1 MKTLRKLSAIIL
13 FCAALLIGIGG
24 TVHAEEAAGTKTVYI
39 TASTASEMVIE
50 PTALT
55 GREDQTVQEFLLE
68 SGHEFAGLE
77 DGWISSIDGVTGNYR
92 RFFDGNAYQLDT
104 KLKDVTV
111 LCFTE
116 AEDAYSENM
125 LDLIRYLGQYREKE
139 DYEKL
144 QKYEPAKQAYDNA
157 LKGICRGAESEDAKA
172 LQTALE
178 QAVSDYEA
186 ILNGPKYTVTF
197 AATKGEQAV
206 TELKITMTDVYGNE
220 TKADGT
226 AIQVP
231 AGTYHFSVSDGTWNR
246 TEGNVEIASEK
257 NLTVA
262 LPDGEWFGDIK
273 LLDNNKNPY
282 AGEQDKA
289 AHKAVYQIPDTIGSN
304 GIYLNAASG
313 ALPDD
318 GTTRLRTIYM
328 GTDGQDKSTF
338 NRTWNSQYTALAFC
352 VLQGMEGR
360 TFQLEAQY
368 TVEDESR
375 ADAGYV
381 MIQSYEMEL
390 QRYPTLKNIS
400 VKAGNTELM
409 TGFQN
414 LTMDYELRTTSD
426 RVVISGT
433 PLEEDCKVLVNQN
446 TSGIVDLPEKKTYEI
461 PVSVVYGEGTPT
473 VYTLRV
479 TRTDAAKVTL
489 NIPTDTEVQVINQA
503 SSEIK
508 AEDDGTY
515 LLVPGEQYTY
525 IATKETWYHSTAPFL
540 ASDGKTVKVAAPET
554 QDAMTAFALFDSSTA
569 TKRKEFTLS
578 SAYQKNTHSYEC
590 VIPDMNT
597 AVYAQATG
605 ETGYLIN
612 ARYQK
617 QTTVSLTNGVFYETQ
632 IKKPYSSTG
641 ACTILGSLV
650 AKSGYGQNLSLR
662 LSKTSDT
669 DASVTLYQDY
679 EVKIKRS
686 LHIINFAASLGG
698 TSLDLTDQKGNI
710 ISFNRNVDEYWVTVE
725 RGSKAIW
732 FQAEF
737 PNTLDTTD
745 CCGGYYALVDGVR
758 YDSLEQVELSLG
770 DDPDGWDEK
779 TAVIEIHNAAS
790 GSVPMTYTLHIQQMD
805 PVAVTFQTEPQN
817 ARIFVKNNGNKKI
830 VLPEDGVYR
839 LIPGTSYTY
848 RITANGY
855 RAKEVSDYKAPSKEE
870 TVAVQLE
877 KASENTSLVKF
888 EAEWPTFRYDE
899 ENNGVVKNIPIP
911 RNAEETVLY
920 WSAALGEGYDSS
932 ACGSPILV
940 GDYIYTYAKNQIYKV
955 NKMTGEVEASG
966 TMDHASSFAINPP
979 TYADGMIFVGL
990 ANGCVQ
996 AFNADTLKPLW
1007 IYHDE
1012 LRGQSNC
1019 PITYKNGYIY
1029 TGFWQKEDEKA
1040 NFVCLS
1046 VTDEDPSS
1054 ANEEKKAS
1062 WTYTQK
1068 GGFYWAGAYVS
1079 DDFILIGTDDGEASY
1094 TTGHANLL
1102 SLDPKTGAVI
1112 SQITLPHTGDIRCSI
1127 VRQEGTNSYY
1137 FTSKGGYFYG
1147 VTVNESGVIDENSL
1161 KYISLGGMSTSTP
1174 TIYGNR
1180 VYIGVCG
1187 TSQFGPYS
1195 GHNIT
1200 VLDLKNWGIAYQVR
1214 TMGYPQTSGLLTTA
1228 YEKSEGVTYIYFF
1241 DNYTPG
1247 KLRVITDKEG
1257 QTAPNETVTES
1268 YRVNGKLVDYET
1280 APVLFTP
1287 DGEEAQ
1293 YAICSPIVDKDG
1305 TIYFKN
1311 DSGRLMALGSTID
1324 RLEIVKLPIKTTYAA
1339 GELFEPAGIKVIAHY
1354 TNGTS
1359 RDITDLISYSDQPLT
1374 AEDTEFEIRFE
1385 HVKYQDKDGVA
1396 GVDSTETSAEVELT
1410 IAGAEQLTGDVNG
1423 DSVVNEDD
1431 AKLVVQIANGEIEAS
1446 EEQLKAADVDGDGE
1460 VDAMD
1465 AELIYGYCKGRLKE
1479 FPADTPDGKAN

>member
-1396 GVDSTETSAEVELT
+1396 GVDYTAPSAEVELT